1 MDRADGESP
10 TKFVG
15 FEFGSGMAGGPRKPL
30 RTAFTAMLV
39 LGAALVAAEVWL
51 RSGARPASIVCSQAD
66 RSIQSLLVPSETSHH
81 GLRPG
86 VELNL
91 AMPSGAIRVTTN
103 SFGCRGDEPESEP
116 GAGTYRILML
126 GDDLLFGA
134 SVSQDRTVPERV
146 QQFLSKKTS
155 RTLEVINGGV
165 PGYCPLLSL
174 LQYQHHLKS
183 LKPNLVILHV
193 DMSDPDDDRVYRSLL
208 KKDRDRDELTCAHP
222 LLRVPQKPLPK
233 IVDLLKGSAFF
244 SRAMSCLRLDL
255 PGLVALPCH
264 SSGQHRYNWIADY
277 PEDLRLQVDHSLV
290 PIRQLRDAVEASGA
304 HLLVT
309 TCPVLWQV
317 TDGASAPQLT
327 HACDI
332 RGKAPFRSRF
342 PFEILQA
349 FCAREGIRFLDT
361 SPEFMTREESEKL
374 FSTDCPTL
382 SSLGM
387 ALYARSISSFLLE
400 NPPSRWET
408 TQRAPE
414 R

>member
-1 MDRADGESP
+1 
-10 TKFVG
+10 
-15 FEFGSGMAGGPRKPL
+15 MAVGPRKPL

-39 LGAALVAAEVWL
+39 LGAALVAAEIWL
-51 RSGARPASIVCSQAD
+51 RSGAGPLLIVCSQAD
-66 RSIQSLLVPSETSHH
+66 RSIQGLLVPSETSHH
-81 GLRPG
+81 GLRPR
-86 VELNL
+86 VEQNL
-91 AMPSGAIRVTTN
+91 VMPSGAVRVTIN

-126 GDDLLFGA
+126 GDDLVFGA
-134 SVSQDRTVPERV
+134 SVSQDRTVPSRV

-165 PGYCPLLSL
+165 PGYCPLLSF
-174 LQYQHHLKS
+174 LQYEHQLKS

-208 KKDRDRDELTCAHP
+208 KKDKDRDELTCSHP

-233 IVDLLKGSAFF
+233 IVDLLKGSALFG
-244 SRAMSCLRLDL
+244 RAISCLRLDV

-264 SSGQHRYNWIADY
+264 SSGQHRYSWIADY

-317 TDGASAPQLT
+317 TDGSGAPELT

-342 PFEILQA
+342 PFEILRA
-349 FCAREGIRFLDT
+349 FCAKEGIRFLDT
-361 SPEFMTREESEKL
+361 SEEFMTRDESEKL

-387 ALYARSISSFLLE
+387 ALYAKSISGFLLE
-400 NPPSRWET
+400 NPPSRWQT
-408 TQRAPE
+408 THREPE

>member
-1 MDRADGESP
+1 
-10 TKFVG
+10 
-15 FEFGSGMAGGPRKPL
+15 
-30 RTAFTAMLV
+30 MLV
-39 LGAALVAAEVWL
+39 LGAALVAAEIWL
-51 RSGARPASIVCSQAD
+51 RSGAGPMSIVSSQAD
-66 RSIQSLLVPSETSHH
+66 RSLQGLLIPSDSSHHVLRPSVEQSLM
-81 GLRPG
+81 
-86 VELNL
+86 
-91 AMPSGAIRVTTN
+91 MPSGAVRVTIN
-103 SFGCRGDEPESEP
+103 SFGCRGVEPESEP

-126 GDDLLFGA
+126 GDDLLFGG
-134 SVSQDRTVPERV
+134 SVSQDRTVPARV

-174 LQYQHHLKS
+174 LQYEHQLKS

-208 KKDRDRDELTCAHP
+208 KKDKDREEQTCSHP

-233 IVDLLKGSAFF
+233 VVDLLRGSALF
-244 SRAMSCLRLDL
+244 SRAMSCLRLEV
-255 PGLVALPCH
+255 PGLVALPCR
-264 SSGQHRYNWIADY
+264 SSGQHRYGWIADY

-290 PIRQLRDAVEASGA
+290 PIRQLRDAVEASGS

-317 TDGASAPQLT
+317 TDGATAPQLT

-342 PFEILQA
+342 PFEILKA
-349 FCAREGIRFLDT
+349 FCAKEGIRFLDT
-361 SPEFMTREESEKL
+361 SEEFMTREESEKL
-374 FSTDCPTL
+374 FSTDTPTL

-387 ALYARSISSFLLE
+387 ALYAKSISGFLLE
-400 NPPSRWET
+400 NPPSRWQT
-408 TQRAPE
+408 TRREPE